1 MRSTHEEFTISLVS
15 HLSAEEN
22 RAKIAEHGLED
33 NVLLQRDWEVAE
45 TYGTETTPSAVLIPT
60 LAHCQFATIAVLTV
74 LAYFLIQQL
83 ADNIPHPRIQ
93 GHALQEH
100 DATTLRSSPEA

>member
-74 LAYFLIQQL
+74 LSYFLIQQL
-83 ADNIPHPRIQ
+83 ADNIP
-93 GHALQEH
+93 
-100 DATTLRSSPEA
+100 SSPHPGPRPTGARRDYPKILP